1 MITYNPKDW
10 WKLIFAFHK
19 SDSFRILLPAM
30 VVVAIYTALIAYLEN
45 DILELQLK
53 NTTVIHSLIGFVLSL
68 LLVFRTNTAYDRW
81 WEGRR
86 LLGNFTNHS
95 RSLSLKLNTIL
106 AKDDSKSRHEYVL
119 LIHQF
124 LVATVYLLRDGK
136 YQKELNLDS
145 EQIDWNKIKHPPS
158 FILRKLYEKIHSMYK
173 QKQISG
179 EELLWLNNEIQGIT
193 DNLGACERIR
203 RTPIPYTYSLFLKK
217 IIFLYIFSMPIG
229 FVIEF
234 KYWAIPIV
242 TLIFYTFASIEVIA
256 EEIENP
262 FGTDSNDLPVDSIF
276 SGIHKNITEI
286 LINQNS

>member
-30 VVVAIYTALIAYLEN
+30 LVVSFYTTLIAYLEN
-45 DILELQLK
+45 DVWHLHLK
-53 NTTVIHSLIGFVLSL
+53 NTTVVHSLVGFVLSL

-95 RSLSLKLNTIL
+95 RSLSFKLNSIL
-106 AKDDSKSRHEYVL
+106 NPEDKITRSEYNELIHLFLKSMVLSLRDSKYKKET
-119 LIHQF
+119 II
-124 LVATVYLLRDGK
+124 DGRIIDWENV
-136 YQKELNLDS
+136 QHPPNFFLNLLYH
-145 EQIDWNKIKHPPS
+145 KIH
-158 FILRKLYEKIHSMYK
+158 KLYRDKI
-173 QKQISG
+173 IGG
-179 EELLWLNNEIQGIT
+179 EELLWLNAEIQGLT
-193 DNLGACERIR
+193 ENMGGCERIR

-217 IIFLYIFSMPIG
+217 IIFLYIFTMPIG

-234 KYWAIPIV
+234 KYWAVPIV
-242 TLIFYTFASIEVIA
+242 TLVFYIFASIEVIA

-262 FGTDSNDLPVDSIF
+262 FGSDANDLPVDSIISNIDKNTNEIF
-276 SGIHKNITEI
+276 GITKV
-286 LINQNS
+286 